1 MRLITNILFNEKFK
15 RFCIITSLLTLYV
28 FISAL
33 SYTRAVC
40 SDIQESVFRLH
51 VIANSDSDD
60 DQKLKYTVR
69 DSVINYINEITKNV
83 ASKEEVMKIA
93 QANLPQ
99 IQSIALQTIIDNG
112 YDYDVTVN
120 IGNFF
125 FPTKKY
131 GDITFPPG
139 YYDALK
145 IEIGEAKGQNW
156 WCVMF
161 PPLCFVDVT
170 SGIVPDESKENLKN
184 NLSQEEYDLIS
195 DNSTDIEIKFK
206 IVEVLQNFTISGIF
220 N

>member
-1 MRLITNILFNEKFK
+1 MRFITKFLFNEKFK
-15 RFCIITSLLTLYV
+15 RFCIITLLFTLYV

-40 SDIQESVFRLH
+40 SDIQDSVFRLH

-60 DQKLKYTVR
+60 DQKLRYIVR
-69 DSVINYINEITKNV
+69 DSVINYINEITAN
-83 ASKEEVMKIA
+83 ATSKEEVMMIA
-93 QANLPQ
+93 QENLSQ
-99 IQSIALQTIIDNG
+99 IQSIALQTIIENG
-112 YDYDVTVN
+112 YDYTVNIN
-120 IGNFF
+120 IGNFY

-145 IEIGEAKGQNW
+145 IEIGESKGQNW

-170 SGIVPDESKENLKN
+170 SGIVPDESKENLKS

-195 DNSTDIEIKFK
+195 TNSTDIEIKFK

>member
-1 MRLITNILFNEKFK
+1 MRFITKFLFNEKFK
-15 RFCIITSLLTLYV
+15 RFCIITLLFTLYV

-40 SDIQESVFRLH
+40 SDIQDSVFRLH

-60 DQKLKYTVR
+60 DQKLKYIVR
-69 DSVINYINEITKNV
+69 DSVINYINEITTN
-83 ASKEEVMKIA
+83 ATSKEEVMLIA
-93 QANLPQ
+93 QENLSQ
-99 IQSIALQTIIDNG
+99 IQSIALQTIIENG
-112 YDYDVTVN
+112 YDYTVNIN
-120 IGNFF
+120 IGNFY

-145 IEIGEAKGQNW
+145 IEIGESKGQNW

-170 SGIVPDESKENLKN
+170 SGIVPDESKENLKS

-195 DNSTDIEIKFK
+195 TNSTDIEIKFK